1 MYIWVVLAT
10 FLAMLASY
18 TLSMRADIRKVAVE
32 PMAEAEI
39 AKLVSKHR
47 AAGRYIYYNSPPNTP
62 AEQVTFVPGIISDA
76 NIEGEMSS
84 VTINDKNYTSQ
95 IFFMNKEWTTAYT
108 NASDCDR
115 VDTSKMLVTYGP
127 IPYRW
132 LNLNYE
138 DVDVPNSDFMNAM
151 RNTVSGGWRFG
162 YTAEIDPATEDVTE
176 NSSGSPMRIITRDGE
191 LYVPLAIVNNDDFK
205 KVCNVSSGQTCL
217 IYLSGF

>member
-18 TLSMRADIRKVAVE
+18 TLSMRADIRKVTVE

-47 AAGRYIYYNSPPNTP
+47 AAGRYVHYNSPPNTP

-95 IFFMNKEWTTAYT
+95 IFCLNREWTI
-108 NASDCDR
+108 DR
-115 VDTSKMLVTYGP
+115 KSVV
-127 IPYRW
+127 
-132 LNLNYE
+132 
-138 DVDVPNSDFMNAM
+138 
-151 RNTVSGGWRFG
+151 
-162 YTAEIDPATEDVTE
+162 
-176 NSSGSPMRIITRDGE
+176 
-191 LYVPLAIVNNDDFK
+191 
-205 KVCNVSSGQTCL
+205 
-217 IYLSGF
+217 